1 MLMLLSPAKTQDFS
15 SDYAAPPPT
24 QPEMWKHGKHLLK
37 ELKSHSVDEIEQLM
51 GVSEKIA
58 TLNFERFKDFSS
70 RFTEKNAK
78 PCALAFRGDVYRGLD
93 ATTLSKKEMLY
104 AQKHLRILSGLY
116 GVLRPLD
123 MIQPYRLEMKTK
135 LQNPRGKDLYTFW
148 DTHITDVLNE
158 HLKSS
163 KNDVV
168 LNLASNEYYNAVKPK
183 ALNAQVVAPA
193 FKEMKNGKYKI
204 LSMYAKYA
212 RGLMARWV
220 IQNKIEK
227 PQELKKF
234 KVDGYVYN
242 KGLSTDDIPVFTR
255 G

>member
-1 MLMLLSPAKTQDFS
+1 
-15 SDYAAPPPT
+15 
-24 QPEMWKHGKHLLK
+24 
-37 ELKSHSVDEIEQLM
+37 
-51 GVSEKIA
+51 
-58 TLNFERFKDFSS
+58 
-70 RFTEKNAK
+70 
-78 PCALAFRGDVYRGLD
+78 
-93 ATTLSKKEMLY
+93 MLY

-123 MIQPYRLEMKTK
+123 VIQPYRLEMKTK
-135 LQNPRGKDLYTFW
+135 LQNPRGKDLYSFW
-148 DTHITDVLNE
+148 DMRITDVLNAQ
-158 HLKSS
+158 LQST
-163 KNDVV
+163 KNNIV

-183 ALNAQVVAPA
+183 ALQADVIAPA

-227 PQELKKF
+227 PQDLKKF
-234 KVDGYVYN
+234 KVDGYVFN
-242 KGLSTDDIPVFTR
+242 KGLSTDAVPVFTR